1 MQKMP
6 KELIKVT
13 DADFTLTLGFY
24 LHNFTSSYQKVYY
37 VNNYIP
43 VRVTMLY
50 SSDECFLFKS
60 FFEQVLKNG
69 TESFKADFYLGFG
82 EAEYILTAMPTIS
95 NVEADWFN
103 VTLELLQKKQDVGND
118 LRELDDALFKII
130 NTLKYV
136 NQQLDMNILADQDT
150 KDICLSLLNIN
161 ALVTSKDINKYNEV
175 KILTNEVL
183 KI

>member
-1 MQKMP
+1 MQVMP

-50 SSDECFLFKS
+50 SSDECFLFKG

-69 TESFKADFYLGFG
+69 TESFMADFYLGFG

-95 NVEADWFN
+95 NVEADLYN

-130 NTLKYV
+130 NTLKYI
-136 NQQLDMNILADQDT
+136 NQQLDMNIMADQDM

-161 ALVTSKDINKYNEV
+161 TLVTSKDINKYNEV
-175 KILTNEVL
+175 KILTDEVL
-183 KI
+183 QI